1 MLSLS
6 PRFDLFRFEIPK
18 DFIPEPIREKY
29 AIILN
34 QDKGVIQNPVDY
46 LNESIQSVSIP
57 GMDSL
62 TIEQDQH
69 SQRNVQGL
77 HRFSNYTD
85 VEPGRKNITYTVEN
99 PLYKI
104 DNNIKISFRKNQGL
118 YNYFMLYE
126 TILYKIGKENSDR
139 YWKDDTTFHLDILN
153 ENGNVAT
160 SIIFDQPRIEGIEG
174 MEFGFNKTER
184 QVETFDLTI
193 KYNNIHFEF
202 LPNIK
207 KEEA

>member
-29 AIILN
+29 SIVLN
-34 QDKGVIQNPVDY
+34 RDKGIIQNPIDY
-46 LNESIQSVSIP
+46 LNESIQSISIP

-69 SQRNVQGL
+69 SQRNVPGL
-77 HRFSNYTD
+77 HRLSNYTD
-85 VEPGRKNITYTVEN
+85 VEPGRKNVTYTVEN

-104 DNNIKISFRKNQGL
+104 ENNIKISFRKNQGL

-139 YWKDDTTFHLDILN
+139 YFRDDTTFHLDILN
-153 ENGNVAT
+153 EEGNVAT
-160 SIIFDQPRIEGIEG
+160 CVIFDQPRIDSIEG

-184 QVETFDLTI
+184 QTETFDLTI

-202 LPNIK
+202 LPDVK